1 MGWVAIHAPLEDP
14 GGVALLLD
22 SLRGIGA
29 AEQATALADRA
40 ATRAPLNDP
49 GGVARLLD
57 SLRKAGANGHITILA
72 GRLPSTNGFGRE
84 VDGRSAAPWG

>member
-1 MGWVAIHAPLEDP
+1 VPSQRSTRVGWVAIHAPLEDP

-49 GGVARLLD
+49 GCVARLLD
-57 SLRKAGANGHITILA
+57 SLRKAARTGIS
-72 GRLPSTNGFGRE
+72 PY
-84 VDGRSAAPWG
+84 

>member
-1 MGWVAIHAPLEDP
+1 MLVSDQHAWDGSPFMPRSRTLA
-14 GGVALLLD
+14 VLD

-49 GGVARLLD
+49 GCVARLLD
-57 SLRKAGANGHITILA
+57 SLRKAARTGIS
-72 GRLPSTNGFGRE
+72 PY
-84 VDGRSAAPWG
+84 